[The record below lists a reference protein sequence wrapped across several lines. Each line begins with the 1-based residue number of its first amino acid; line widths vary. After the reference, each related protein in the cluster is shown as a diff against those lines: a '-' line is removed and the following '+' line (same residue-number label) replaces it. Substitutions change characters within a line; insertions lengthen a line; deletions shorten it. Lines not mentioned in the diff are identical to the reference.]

1 LVLSSPE
8 EVGQVQAIEAYG
20 YSLEEPSKPLKKKT
34 FQIESLGPDQAAVE
48 VAGCGLCHTDVSF
61 YTGSV
66 KPSQMPVILGHE
78 ISGKVVAA
86 GEQFDSLV
94 GKNVVIPAVLP
105 CGECDLC
112 KRGRGNIC
120 RGQQFP
126 GNDFDGGFASHVV
139 VPARFLSPIPDDTR
153 GLKISQLAVIADAI
167 TTPYQAMKRSN
178 TREGDLAIV
187 NGVGGLGTYM
197 VQLAKN
203 AGATVIAID
212 VDDKKLE
219 NAKRMGAD
227 YTINAKGLTDRDT
240 KKAVRTLVKENKLPG
255 FEWRVFETSGTA
267 AGQQSAFGL
276 LSFAGTLAIV
286 GFTMD
291 KINIRLSNVM
301 AFDADVF
308 GNWACKPEFY
318 PEVIDEVVSGRI
330 NVKDNIEEHPLDSVN
345 DILQLAL
352 GDKLERRVVFVP

>member
-1 LVLSSPE
+1 M
-8 EVGQVQAIEAYG
+8 QAIEAYG
-20 YSLEEPSKPLKKKT
+20 YSFEEPGKPLKKKT
-34 FQIESLGPDQAAVE
+34 FQIKSLDPDQAAIE
-48 VAGCGLCHTDVSF
+48 VAGCGLCHTDVTFFS
-61 YTGSV
+61 GAV

-86 GEQFDSLV
+86 GDQFGNLV

-112 KRGRGNIC
+112 KEGRGNIC
-120 RGQQFP
+120 RRQKFP

-139 VPARFLSPIPDDTR
+139 VPARFLAPIPENTG
-153 GLKISQLAVIADAI
+153 GLKISQLSVVADAI
-167 TTPYQAMKRSN
+167 TTPYQAMKRAN
-178 TREGDLAIV
+178 VRDGDLAIV
-187 NGVGGLGTYM
+187 TGVGGLGTYM
-197 VQLAKN
+197 VQMVKD

-227 YTINAKGLTDRDT
+227 YTINAKELSDRDT
-240 KKAVRTLVKENKLPG
+240 KKTVRTLVKENGLPG
-255 FEWRVFETSGTA
+255 LGWRVFEMSGTA

-308 GNWACKPEFY
+308 GNWACKPEYY
-318 PEVIDEVVSGRI
+318 PDVIDAVVSGRI
-330 NVKDNIEEHPLDSVN
+330 NVKDNIEEHPLDSIN
-345 DILQLAL
+345 DIMQLAL
-352 GDKLERRVVFVP
+352 DHKLERRVVFVP